1 MAKDM
6 KAEALDFVAFQVEG
20 PLFGVKGNDAFG
32 LTERVDRP
40 SRSDILHVSS
50 LPSRAS

>member
-20 PLFGVKGNDAFG
+20 STLAVQRNDFG
-32 LTERVDRP
+32 LNRC
-40 SRSDILHVSS
+40 RS
-50 LPSRAS
+50 